1 MDYFAEMLKDDENMG
16 KIRQKLL
23 DEAAGERMAREARKQ
38 RGKKVQVAK
47 LQERERGK
55 EVLEGV
61 EVLKRS
67 MFPFP

>member
-1 MDYFAEMLKDDENMG
+1 
-16 KIRQKLL
+16 
-23 DEAAGERMAREARKQ
+23 MAREARKQ

>member
-16 KIRQKLL
+16 KIRRKLL

-38 RGKKVQVAK
+38 RGKVLVAK

-61 EVLKRS
+61 KVLKRS

>member
-16 KIRQKLL
+16 KIRRKLL

-38 RGKKVQVAK
+38 RGKVQVAK

-61 EVLKRS
+61 KVLKRS

>member
-16 KIRQKLL
+16 KIRRKLL

-38 RGKKVQVAK
+38 RGKVLVAE